1 MTGDYP
7 AALQAYQQAASYD
20 ETYLQPLYGMIYC
33 HLKQEKFEDGA
44 QQLEFLTE
52 VSETQGKSS
61 DHAFLE
67 A

>member
-1 MTGDYP
+1 MIGDYQ

-44 QQLEFLTE
+44 Q
-52 VSETQGKSS
+52 
-61 DHAFLE
+61 
-67 A
+67 